1 MRKEVIFVGWIN
13 KGKPADCGETMK
25 NQLCIQKLEEFGIN
39 CMQMDFKN
47 WRKHP
52 WVFIQLVANMIT
64 HKDAALVLSTSPQ
77 NVYPL
82 IKVLKKIGWK
92 QNIVLW
98 VIGGSLGQKV
108 KQGIHQADV
117 INYAKHI
124 LVESNTMVKELEEC
138 GVEGVLE
145 VPNFK
150 PIMYYPTIKTK
161 YPNSKRPLKFVFL
174 SRIMP
179 EKGCDYILEATR
191 LLNEEG
197 YKKQFL
203 VDFYGK
209 VADSYS
215 DVFHEK
221 LDSLKNANYCGFLN
235 LREKEG
241 YDQLSDYDMM
251 LFPTYWR
258 GEGFAGVFIDAFIS
272 GVPMLA
278 TDWAHNKI
286 ILEDGKTALFIP
298 THNVLALVGKMK
310 QCINGNVDIQYMS
323 RCCQNEAKK
332 YDVNHVITEELLK
345 RIEVM

>member
-1 MRKEVIFVGWIN
+1 MGRKVIFVGWIN

-25 NQLCIQKLEEFGIN
+25 NQLCIQKLEEFGID

-52 WVFIQLVANMIT
+52 WVFIQLVFNIVA
-64 HKDAALVLSTSPQ
+64 HRDATLLLSTSPQ

-82 IKVLKKIGWK
+82 IKALKKIGWK

-108 KQGIHQADV
+108 KQGIHRADV
-117 INYAKHI
+117 INFAKHI
-124 LVESNTMVKELEEC
+124 LVESSTMVKELEEC
-138 GVEGVLE
+138 GVDGVIE

-150 PIMYYPTIKTK
+150 PIEYYPVIGQK
-161 YPNSKRPLKFVFL
+161 YPNSKRPLRFVFL

-197 YKKQFL
+197 YEKRFT

-209 VADSYS
+209 IADGYSYA
-215 DVFHEK
+215 FNEK
-221 LDSLKNANYCGFLN
+221 INSLKNATYQGFLN

-241 YDQLSDYDMM
+241 YDQLSNYDMM

-258 GEGFAGVFIDAFIS
+258 GEGFAGIFIDAFIS
-272 GVPMLA
+272 GVPMIA
-278 TDWAHNKI
+278 TDWAHNRI

-298 THNVLALVGKMK
+298 THNVLALKEKMK
-310 QCINGNVDIQYMS
+310 QCISGGVDIQSMS
-323 RCCQNEAKK
+323 RCCQNEAQK